1 MMSGKIFVGEIFEF
15 KSTATNVR
23 KWDRTSVPTGH
34 LRTQNGSNLRP
45 KFGLSVSIRIKH
57 ETILSPIS
65 VRIRIGHSTAYTRV
79 LSESVRY
86 LCQSRDSSPL
96 STFAFSWLSD
106 QCLPLDF
113 RLCHLDLI
121 SAMCEEYKP
130 KTSYRITIISL
141 ISSL

>member
-1 MMSGKIFVGEIFEF
+1 MISGEIFVGEFFEF

-45 KFGLSVSIRIKH
+45 KFGLSIRIRIED

-79 LSESVRY
+79 LDLLYLIRIQQQQQPPPPPTRWCCSGRLSSSGPSTVVVSVIASSVPLGCPSEVPY
-86 LCQSRDSSPL
+86 
-96 STFAFSWLSD
+96 T
-106 QCLPLDF
+106 
-113 RLCHLDLI
+113 H
-121 SAMCEEYKP
+121 
-130 KTSYRITIISL
+130 
-141 ISSL
+141 